1 MNKEEIRN
9 KIKEIIADKNG
20 IKISDVKD
28 ESNVQADLGLDSLD
42 RFELFIELEK
52 EFNVTITD
60 EEAETVFTVNEFA
73 ELVEQKLELV

>member
-1 MNKEEIRN
+1 MNKEEIKN

-42 RFELFIELEK
+42 RFELFMELEK

-73 ELVEQKLELV
+73 ELVEQKQK

>member
-9 KIKEIIADKNG
+9 KIKEIIADMNG

-28 ESNVQADLGLDSLD
+28 ESNVQTDLGLDSLD
-42 RFELFIELEK
+42 RFELFMELEK

-73 ELVEQKLELV
+73 ELVEQKQK